1 MNVVLDH
8 TLTGLRMNR
17 ARTLTALAGL
27 TAAVAVMT
35 AAWHARSLGD
45 GGQLA
50 GMMLLTILVAA
61 TAISVDARQ
70 LRAAAVFDLSGA
82 TRRQRRAVVV
92 VEAVVLALPAAVVG
106 WAGGAAAAQAVGNEI
121 PSFASVVGWTLL
133 IAAFVSLFTGRIRT
147 RVTTVDAS
155 GHRAGGRGSRPGW
168 WWLVIGVLLVWGGYL
183 LPTSSRSTSD
193 LRLTLWPGITLAIIG
208 MALLLPFVLLGVARL
223 LDRLPW
229 LTPNL
234 AGALLRSRW
243 HRLGPAL
250 LLGLATAFAVSVN
263 GILGAGLDAR
273 EENRRTRLDA
283 LDITA
288 SVHPDDVV
296 VGRADESG
304 LLFRTL
310 YWAAAEGDGDPGPL
324 RLAVDAADRVRAQHP
339 DATVTP
345 IERLPAVTG
354 TRNPLLHVLD
364 ERPVGVAT
372 PELLAALGLDRFADD
387 VAAGRAVALDPA
399 LVRNGHTEIEAVGLI
414 VDGDVQS
421 DTVIDL
427 PTVAADLPVLPL
439 ALPAILVPPSLD
451 VPGAADSGEPLGP
464 HSLLVRLPDRPTD
477 RDAAALA
484 SLVMAGS
491 ETSDGFGLGA
501 IEAWRGSERMFSPYE
516 HGRLDAEGT
525 AGLRQP
531 GQVQVAVGLAAL
543 ITLVGLFVTM
553 GLTMA
558 TRRSDEEVVESLGAS
573 ASTLRRLAVVQAVV
587 VTALATSAGFAVGI
601 ALTRMGILQYN
612 HAAELP
618 PIPLIIPSVL
628 WVGVVVVPLLAG
640 LFAWLMAGRRR
651 ALDPSELADG
661 LLW

>member
-106 WAGGAAAAQAVGNEI
+106 WLGGAAAAQAVGNRI
-121 PSFASVVGWTLL
+121 PSFASVLGWTLL
-133 IAAFVSLFTGRIRT
+133 IVVFVSLFTGRIRT
-147 RVTTVDAS
+147 RVTTVDAY
-155 GHRAGGRGSRPGW
+155 GHRAGRRGTRPGW
-168 WWLVIGVLLVWGGYL
+168 WWLVIGVLLVWGGYQ

-193 LRLTLWPGITLAIIG
+193 LALTLWPGITLAIIG
-208 MALLLPFVLLGVARL
+208 QALLLPFVLLAAARL

-229 LTPNL
+229 LTSNL

-273 EENRRTRLDA
+273 EERRRTRLDA
-283 LDITA
+283 LELSA

-296 VGRADESG
+296 VGRSNDGG
-304 LLFRTL
+304 LFQTL
-310 YWAAAEGDGDPGPL
+310 YWASADGDDDLGPL
-324 RLAVDAADRVRAQHP
+324 RLAVDAADRVSAQHP

-354 TRNPLLHVLD
+354 TVNPLLHVLED
-364 ERPVGVAT
+364 RPVGVAT
-372 PELLAALGLDRFADD
+372 AELLAALDLEHLADD
-387 VAAGRAVALDPA
+387 VAAGRAIALDPA
-399 LVRNGHTEIEAVGLI
+399 LVRNGHTEIEAIGLY
-414 VDGDVQS
+414 VNGNLTPDR
-421 DTVIDL
+421 VIGL
-427 PTVAADLPVLPL
+427 PAVAADLPVLPL
-439 ALPAILVPPSLD
+439 ALPAILVPPDLD
-451 VPGAADSGEPLGP
+451 LPGAVEPGVPLGP
-464 HSLLVRLPDRPTD
+464 HALLVRFPHQPTD
-477 RDAAALA
+477 RDAGALA
-484 SLVMAGS
+484 SLVVPGS
-491 ETSDGFGLGA
+491 ETAGASGLGA
-501 IEAWRGSERMFSPYE
+501 IQAWRGDEQIFSPDE
-516 HGRLDAEGT
+516 QGRLDAVGT
-525 AGLRQP
+525 AGLRRP

-573 ASTLRRLAVVQAVV
+573 SSTLRRLAVVQAVV
-587 VTALATSAGFAVGI
+587 VTALATSAGFAIGI
-601 ALTRMGILQYN
+601 ALTRLGILQYN
-612 HAAELP
+612 AGTELP
-618 PIPLIIPSVL
+618 PIPLIIPGVL
-628 WVGVVVVPLLAG
+628 WFGVTAVPLLAG
-640 LFAWLMAGRRR
+640 LFAWLVAGRRR